1 MNDSSESIDFP
12 PWAMAEWN
20 ITFAARD
27 LRISADL
34 VLKPYSL
41 NLPGWAFLALLHNNE
56 PLSQTYLGKS
66 FGIGRA
72 SAGTIIDDL
81 ENKGFIKRTLT
92 DKDRRVRLVELTP
105 KGEKTILEL
114 REIQEELSNTFMDGI
129 SNDERRQLDSI
140 LQKLRRNLKK
150 IPEHHKQ
157 ILEKGD

>member
-12 PWAMAEWN
+12 PWAMAERN

-41 NLPGWAFLALLHNNE
+41 NLTGWAFLALLHNNE

>member
-1 MNDSSESIDFP
+1 
-12 PWAMAEWN
+12 
-20 ITFAARD
+20 
-27 LRISADL
+27 
-34 VLKPYSL
+34 
-41 NLPGWAFLALLHNNE
+41 LALLHNNE